1 MPLNKKTQWLF
12 FIRNYFLAISTMNN
26 DVTKP
31 FDRFW
36 ALLKPDSK
44 DISDIYL
51 FAIIG
56 GVLSLG
62 LPLGIQAIINFIQA
76 GKVSTSW
83 FLLVGLVVSAIGFSG
98 YMNIAQLRITENLQ
112 QRIFARSSLE
122 FATRIP
128 KIQLRELLMR
138 YAPEWTNRFFDTLTI
153 QKGISKLLIDFTA
166 ASLQIIFGLILL
178 SFYHPFFIIFGFALL
193 ILLAL
198 IFRMTAK
205 RGFVTSLAESKYKY
219 KVANWLEEVA
229 RNRMTFK
236 HLGSNGILLKRTDD
250 YLQGYLKSRDAHFKV
265 LMQQYI
271 YLIGFKVLI
280 ALALLII
287 GGLLVLN
294 QQMNIGQFVA
304 AEIIIVLVLNSVE
317 KLIVSLE
324 MVYDVLTAIE
334 KIGEIT
340 DLPLDAQ
347 EGLIMQQTEAFT
359 IEIDQLEYLTTW
371 SHTPLLS
378 NLSCRFEA
386 GKFYHIQDF
395 KGNQAQGLFL
405 MITAMAL
412 PNKGQ
417 VLINGVPTSNL
428 HPEKLR
434 SQIASLSYHDQLIYG
449 TVLDNIVMGRNF
461 TIEQV
466 TEVATAIGLNQHVF
480 ALTDAYQTVL
490 NPEASTLDRQLITL
504 IILCRALIAKPAV
517 LLWDTHIHY
526 LPNHELELVLNHL
539 QQNFKGT
546 VLMAS
551 IHENNLSLIH
561 EKLILC

>member
-1 MPLNKKTQWLF
+1 
-12 FIRNYFLAISTMNN
+12 
-26 DVTKP
+26 
-31 FDRFW
+31 
-36 ALLKPDSK
+36 
-44 DISDIYL
+44 
-51 FAIIG
+51 
-56 GVLSLG
+56 
-62 LPLGIQAIINFIQA
+62 
-76 GKVSTSW
+76 VSTSW

-98 YMNIAQLRITENLQ
+98 YMNIAQLRITESLQ

-128 KIQLRELLMR
+128 KIQLRELLLR

-166 ASLQIIFGLILL
+166 ASLQILFGLILL

-193 ILLAL
+193 LLL
-198 IFRMTAK
+198 VWIFRMTAK
-205 RGFVTSLAESKYKY
+205 RGFVTSLDESKYKY
-219 KVANWLEEVA
+219 KVANWLEEIA

-236 HLGSNGILLKRTDD
+236 HLGSGGILLKRTDD

-265 LMQQYI
+265 LVQQYI

-340 DLPLDAQ
+340 DLPLDTPD
-347 EGLIMQQTEAFT
+347 GLIIEKTDALT

-371 SHTPLLS
+371 SRNPLLS

-405 MITAMAL
+405 MIAAMAL

-428 HPEKLR
+428 QPEKLR
-434 SQIASLSYHDQLIYG
+434 AQIASLSHHDQLIYG
-449 TVLDNIVMGRNF
+449 TVLENIVMGRNY

-466 TEVATAIGLNQHVF
+466 LAVATAVGLDQHVL

-490 NPEASTLDRQLITL
+490 NPEASTIDRQLITL
-504 IILCRALIAKPAV
+504 VILCRALIAQPAV
-517 LLWDTHIHY
+517 LLWDTHNHY
-526 LPNHELELVLNHL
+526 LPNDELEVVLNHL
-539 QQNFKGT
+539 QQHYKGT
-546 VLMAS
+546 VLLAS

>member
-1 MPLNKKTQWLF
+1 MNK
-12 FIRNYFLAISTMNN
+12 

-31 FDRFW
+31 YERFW

-56 GVLSLG
+56 GLLSLG

-83 FLLVGLVVSAIGFSG
+83 FLLVGLVVSAIGFTG

-112 QRIFARSSLE
+112 QRIFTRSALE
-122 FATRIP
+122 FATRMP
-128 KIQLRELLMR
+128 KIQLRELLLR

-166 ASLQIIFGLILL
+166 ATLQILFGLILL

-193 ILLAL
+193 LLLAL

-205 RGFVTSLAESKYKY
+205 RGFVTSLDESKYKY
-219 KVANWLEEVA
+219 KIANWLEEIA
-229 RNRMTFK
+229 RNRLTFK
-236 HLGSNGILLKRTDD
+236 HLGSSGILLKRSDTF
-250 YLQGYLKSRDAHFKV
+250 LQGYLKSRDAHFKV
-265 LMQQYI
+265 LVQQYK

-340 DLPLDAQ
+340 DLPLDAE
-347 EGLIMQQTEAFT
+347 EGIQLQKEEAYS
-359 IEIDQLEYLTTW
+359 IEIQQLVYQTTW
-371 SHTPLLS
+371 SQTPLLQD
-378 NLSCRFEA
+378 LSCRFEA

-395 KGNQAQGLFL
+395 EGNKAQGLFI
-405 MITAMAL
+405 MIAAMAL
-412 PNKGQ
+412 PNEGQ
-417 VLINGVPTSNL
+417 VLINGIPTNNL
-428 HPEKLR
+428 CAQTLR
-434 SQIASLSYHDQLIYG
+434 SHVASLSHHDQLIYG
-449 TVLDNIVMGRNF
+449 TVLENILMGRDHP
-461 TIEQV
+461 IDQV
-466 TEVATAIGLNQHVF
+466 LAIASAIGLEQRVLE
-480 ALTDAYQTVL
+480 LTDAYQTIL

-504 IILCRALIAKPAV
+504 VILCRALVSNPSI
-517 LLWDTHIHY
+517 LLWDTHSHY
-526 LPNHELELVLNHL
+526 LSNSTLETVLKYL
-539 QQNFKGT
+539 EANFKGT
-546 VLMAS
+546 VLLAS
-551 IHENNLSLIH
+551 ISEHNLSLNH

>member
-1 MPLNKKTQWLF
+1 MNK
-12 FIRNYFLAISTMNN
+12 
-26 DVTKP
+26 DVSKP
-31 FDRFW
+31 YERFW

-56 GVLSLG
+56 GLLSLG

-112 QRIFARSSLE
+112 QRIFTRSALE

-128 KIQLRELLMR
+128 KIQLRELLLR

-166 ASLQIIFGLILL
+166 ASLQILFGLILL

-193 ILLAL
+193 LLL
-198 IFRMTAK
+198 IFIFRMTAK
-205 RGFVTSLAESKYKY
+205 RGFVTSLEESKYKY
-219 KVANWLEEVA
+219 KVANWLEEIA
-229 RNRMTFK
+229 RNRLTFK
-236 HLGSNGILLKRTDD
+236 HLGNSGILLKRSDT

-265 LMQQYI
+265 LVQQYK
-271 YLIGFKVLI
+271 YLIGFKMLI
-280 ALALLII
+280 AFALLII
-287 GGLLVLN
+287 GGLLVLT

-347 EGLIMQQTEAFT
+347 EGVSLEKATALT
-359 IEIDQLEYLTTW
+359 IEVTQLEYQTSW
-371 SHTPLLS
+371 SQTPLLAD
-378 NLSCRFEA
+378 LSCRFEA
-386 GKFYHIQDF
+386 GKCYHIQDF
-395 KGNQAQGLFL
+395 EGNKAQGLFL
-405 MITAMAL
+405 MIAAMAL

-417 VLINGVPTSNL
+417 VLINGIPTSNL
-428 HPEKLR
+428 KVETLR
-434 SQIASLSYHDQLIYG
+434 SQIASLSHHDQLIYG
-449 TVLDNIVMGRNF
+449 TVLENITMGRNCD
-461 TIEQV
+461 ISQV
-466 TEVATAIGLNQHVF
+466 IDLAVAVGLDQKVL

-504 IILCRALIAKPAV
+504 VLLCRALIDNPAV
-517 LLWDTHIHY
+517 ILWDTHSHY
-526 LPNHELELVLNHL
+526 LSNTTLESVLKYLNHAY
-539 QQNFKGT
+539 KGT
-546 VLMAS
+546 LLLAS
-551 IHENNLSLIH
+551 IDENNLSLNH

>member
-1 MPLNKKTQWLF
+1 MNK
-12 FIRNYFLAISTMNN
+12 

-31 FDRFW
+31 YERFW

-56 GVLSLG
+56 GLLSLG

-112 QRIFARSSLE
+112 QRIFTRSALE
-122 FATRIP
+122 FATRMP
-128 KIQLRELLMR
+128 KIQLRELLLR

-166 ASLQIIFGLILL
+166 AILQILFGLILL

-193 ILLAL
+193 LLLAF

-205 RGFVTSLAESKYKY
+205 RGFVTSLDESKYKY
-219 KVANWLEEVA
+219 KIANWLEEIA
-229 RNRMTFK
+229 RNRLTFK
-236 HLGSNGILLKRTDD
+236 HLGSSGILLKRSDTF
-250 YLQGYLKSRDAHFKV
+250 LQGYLKSRDAHFKV
-265 LMQQYI
+265 LVQQYK

-340 DLPLDAQ
+340 DLPLDSE
-347 EGLIMQQTEAFT
+347 EGIQLQKEEALTIDIQQLVY
-359 IEIDQLEYLTTW
+359 QTTW
-371 SHTPLLS
+371 SQTPLLQQ
-378 NLSCRFEA
+378 LSCRFEA

-395 KGNQAQGLFL
+395 EGNQAQGLFL
-405 MITAMAL
+405 MIAAMAL
-412 PNKGQ
+412 PNEGQ
-417 VLINGVPTSNL
+417 VLINGIPTSNL
-428 HPEKLR
+428 CAQTLR
-434 SQIASLSYHDQLIYG
+434 SQIASLSHHDQLIYG
-449 TVLDNIVMGRNF
+449 SVLENILMGR
-461 TIEQV
+461 EHSVDQV
-466 TEVATAIGLNQHVF
+466 LSIAAAIGLDHKVME
-480 ALTDAYQTVL
+480 LTNAYQTIL

-504 IILCRALIAKPAV
+504 VILCRALIAAPSV
-517 LLWDTHIHY
+517 LLWDTHTHY
-526 LPNHELELVLNHL
+526 LSNVTLETVLKYLEN
-539 QQNFKGT
+539 NYKGT
-546 VLMAS
+546 VLLAS
-551 IHENNLSLIH
+551 INEHNLSLNH

>member
-1 MPLNKKTQWLF
+1 MNK
-12 FIRNYFLAISTMNN
+12 

-36 ALLKPDSK
+36 SILKPDSK
-44 DISDIYL
+44 DIRDIYL
-51 FAIIG
+51 FAIVG
-56 GVLSLG
+56 GILSLG

-83 FLLVGLVVSAIGFSG
+83 FVLVGLVVSAIGFTG
-98 YMNIAQLRITENLQ
+98 YMNIAQLRITEHLQ
-112 QRIFARSSLE
+112 QRIFTRSALE

-128 KIQLRELLMR
+128 KIQLRELLQR

-153 QKGISKLLIDFTA
+153 QKGVSKLLIDFTA
-166 ASLQIIFGLILL
+166 ASLQILFGLILL

-193 ILLAL
+193 LLLAF

-205 RGFVTSLAESKYKY
+205 RGFVTSLEESKYKY
-219 KVANWLEEVA
+219 KVANWLEEIA
-229 RNRMTFK
+229 RNRLTFK
-236 HLGSNGILLKRTDD
+236 HLGNNGILLKRTDT

-265 LMQQYI
+265 LVQQYI

-340 DLPLDAQ
+340 DLPLDTQ
-347 EGLIMQQTEAFT
+347 EGLTLCETPAFS
-359 IEIDQLEYLTTW
+359 IEIVQLEYQPSW
-371 SHTPLLS
+371 GQHPLLS
-378 NLSCRFEA
+378 NLNCSFQA

-395 KGNQAQGLFL
+395 KGNQAQGLFM
-405 MITAMAL
+405 MISAMAL

-417 VLINGVPTSNL
+417 VLINGIPTSNL
-428 HPEKLR
+428 QPEKLR
-434 SQIASLSYHDQLIYG
+434 SQISSLSHHDQLIYG
-449 TVLDNIVMGRNF
+449 TVLDNIKMGRDYSQ
-461 TIEQV
+461 EAV
-466 TEVATAIGLNQHVF
+466 TQLAKETGLDHYILSLN
-480 ALTDAYQTVL
+480 DAYQTVL
-490 NPEASTLDRQLITL
+490 NPESSTLDRQMVTL
-504 IILCRALIAKPAV
+504 IMLCRALLSEPAV
-517 LLWDTHIHY
+517 LLWDTHLHY
-526 LPNHELELVLNHL
+526 LSVEHL
-539 QQNFKGT
+539 QHVLTYMQKSYKGT
-546 VLMAS
+546 LLLAS
-551 IHENNLSLIH
+551 IHEYNLALIH
-561 EKLILC
+561 EKLNLC

>member
-1 MPLNKKTQWLF
+1 MNK
-12 FIRNYFLAISTMNN
+12 

-31 FDRFW
+31 YERFW

-56 GVLSLG
+56 GLLSLG

-112 QRIFARSSLE
+112 QRIFTRSALE
-122 FATRIP
+122 FATRMP
-128 KIQLRELLMR
+128 KIQLRELLLR

-166 ASLQIIFGLILL
+166 ATLQILFGLILL

-193 ILLAL
+193 LLLAF

-205 RGFVTSLAESKYKY
+205 RGFVTSLDESKYKY
-219 KVANWLEEVA
+219 KIANWLEEIA
-229 RNRMTFK
+229 RNRLTFK
-236 HLGSNGILLKRTDD
+236 HLGSSGILLKRSDTF
-250 YLQGYLKSRDAHFKV
+250 LQGYLKSRDAHFKV
-265 LMQQYI
+265 LVQQYK

-340 DLPLDAQ
+340 DLPLDSD
-347 EGLIMQQTEAFT
+347 EGIQLQKEEALTIDIQQLVY
-359 IEIDQLEYLTTW
+359 QTTW
-371 SHTPLLS
+371 SQTPLLQQ
-378 NLSCRFEA
+378 LSCRFEA

-395 KGNQAQGLFL
+395 EGNQAQGLFL
-405 MITAMAL
+405 MIAAMAL
-412 PNKGQ
+412 PNEGQ
-417 VLINGVPTSNL
+417 VLINGIPTSNL
-428 HPEKLR
+428 CAQTLR
-434 SQIASLSYHDQLIYG
+434 SQIASLSHHDQLIYG
-449 TVLDNIVMGRNF
+449 SVLENILMGRDHSVDNVLS
-461 TIEQV
+461 I
-466 TEVATAIGLNQHVF
+466 AAAIGLDQKVME
-480 ALTDAYQTVL
+480 LTNAYQTIL

-504 IILCRALIAKPAV
+504 VILCRALIAAPSV
-517 LLWDTHIHY
+517 LLWDTHTHY
-526 LPNHELELVLNHL
+526 LSNSTLETVLKYLEN
-539 QQNFKGT
+539 NYKGT
-546 VLMAS
+546 VLLAS
-551 IHENNLSLIH
+551 INEHNLSLNH

>member
-1 MPLNKKTQWLF
+1 MHK
-12 FIRNYFLAISTMNN
+12 
-26 DVTKP
+26 DVSKP
-31 FDRFW
+31 YERFW

-56 GVLSLG
+56 GLLSLG

-83 FLLVGLVVSAIGFSG
+83 FMLVGLVVAAIGFTG
-98 YMNIAQLRITENLQ
+98 FMNIAQLRITENLQ
-112 QRIFARSSLE
+112 QRIFTRSALE

-128 KIQLRELLMR
+128 KIQLRELLLR

-166 ASLQIIFGLILL
+166 ATLQILFGLILL

-193 ILLAL
+193 LLLAF
-198 IFRMTAK
+198 IFRMTAS
-205 RGFVTSLAESKYKY
+205 RGFVTSLDESKYKY
-219 KVANWLEEVA
+219 KVANWLEEIA
-229 RNRMTFK
+229 RNRLTFK
-236 HLGSNGILLKRTDD
+236 HLGGNGILLKRTDA
-250 YLQGYLKSRDAHFKV
+250 YLEGYLKSRDAHFKV
-265 LMQQYI
+265 LVQQYI

-340 DLPLDAQ
+340 DLPLDKQ
-347 EGLIMQQTEAFT
+347 EGLTLAHSAAYT
-359 IEIDQLEYLTTW
+359 IEFENLIYQPSW
-371 SHTPLLS
+371 SKNPLLKE
-378 NLSCRFEA
+378 LSCRFEA
-386 GKFYHIQDF
+386 GKRYHIQDMD
-395 KGNQAQGLFL
+395 GNQAQGLFL
-405 MITAMAL
+405 MICAMTQ
-412 PNKGQ
+412 PNSGQ
-417 VLINGVPTSNL
+417 VRIEGIPTSNL
-428 HPEKLR
+428 HPDHLR
-434 SQIASLSYHDQLIYG
+434 QRIASLSQHDQLIYG
-449 TVLDNIVMGRNF
+449 SVLDNILMGR
-461 TIEQV
+461 TH
-466 TEVATAIGLNQHVF
+466 ATQDVVQMAEAIGLAPYVLS
-480 ALTDAYQTVL
+480 LTDAYQTVL
-490 NPEASTLDRQLITL
+490 NPEASTLDRKLRTL
-504 IILCRALIAKPAV
+504 ILLCRALLDSPAV
-517 LLWDTHIHY
+517 LLWDLQIHHLPQQQLQHVLSY
-526 LPNHELELVLNHL
+526 LDA
-539 QQNFKGT
+539 QFKGT
-546 VLMAS
+546 LLMAS
-551 IHENNLSLIH
+551 VQDQALELNN

>member
-1 MPLNKKTQWLF
+1 MNKEK
-12 FIRNYFLAISTMNN
+12 

-31 FDRFW
+31 YERFW

-44 DISDIYL
+44 DITDIYL

-56 GVLSLG
+56 GLLSLG

-83 FLLVGLVVSAIGFSG
+83 FLLVGLVVSAIGFAG

-112 QRIFARSSLE
+112 QRIFTRSALE

-128 KIQLRELLMR
+128 RIQLRELLLR

-153 QKGISKLLIDFTA
+153 QKGVSKLLIDFTA
-166 ASLQIIFGLILL
+166 ASLQILFGLILL

-193 ILLAL
+193 LLLAF

-205 RGFVTSLAESKYKY
+205 RGFVTSLDESKYKY
-219 KVANWLEEVA
+219 KVANWLEEIA
-229 RNRMTFK
+229 RNRLTFK
-236 HLGSNGILLKRTDD
+236 HLGSNGILLKRADS
-250 YLQGYLKSRDAHFKV
+250 YLAGYLKSRDAHFKV
-265 LMQQYI
+265 LVQQYK

-280 ALALLII
+280 ALTLLII

-340 DLPLDAQ
+340 DLPLDST
-347 EGLIMQQTEAFT
+347 EGLVLEPQQALSID
-359 IEIDQLEYLTTW
+359 IEQLRYQTTW
-371 SHTPLLS
+371 SQEPLLE
-378 NLSCRFEA
+378 NLTCRFEA

-395 KGNQAQGLFL
+395 EGNRAQGLFL
-405 MITAMAL
+405 MLTAMAL
-412 PNKGQ
+412 PNQGQ
-417 VLINGVPTSNL
+417 VLINGIPTSNL
-428 HPEKLR
+428 QAESLR
-434 SQIASLSYHDQLIYG
+434 AQIASLSQHDQLIYG
-449 TVLDNIVMGRNF
+449 TVLDNITMGRD
-461 TIEQV
+461 IQV
-466 TEVATAIGLNQHVF
+466 ASALEIAKSIGLDQKVLK
-480 ALTDAYQTVL
+480 LTDAYQTVL

-504 IILCRALIAKPAV
+504 ILLCRALVGNPGLI
-517 LLWDTHIHY
+517 LWDTHVHY
-526 LPNHELELVLNHL
+526 LSNGALEQVLSYMTLHFN
-539 QQNFKGT
+539 GT
-546 VLMAS
+546 VLLAS
-551 IHENNLSLIH
+551 IHENNLALQH
-561 EKLILC
+561 EKLVLC

>member
-1 MPLNKKTQWLF
+1 MNK
-12 FIRNYFLAISTMNN
+12 NVN
-26 DVTKP
+26 KP
-31 FDRFW
+31 FERFW

-51 FAIIG
+51 FAIVG

-112 QRIFARSSLE
+112 QRIFTRSSLE
-122 FATRIP
+122 FATRMP
-128 KIQLRELLMR
+128 KIQLRELLLR

-166 ASLQIIFGLILL
+166 ASLQILFGLILL

-193 ILLAL
+193 LLLAF
-198 IFRMTAK
+198 IFRMTARK
-205 RGFVTSLAESKYKY
+205 GFVTSLEESKYKY
-219 KVANWLEEVA
+219 KVANWLEEIA

-236 HLGSNGILLKRTDD
+236 HLGNEGILLKRTDTF
-250 YLQGYLKSRDAHFKV
+250 LQGYLKSRDAHFKV
-265 LMQQYI
+265 LVQQYK

-340 DLPLDAQ
+340 DLPLDSQ
-347 EGLIMQQTEAFT
+347 EGLVLETKTALS
-359 IEIDQLEYLTTW
+359 IEIDQLEYQTSW
-371 SHTPLLS
+371 SNKPLLS
-378 NLSCRFEA
+378 NLTCRFEA

-405 MITAMAL
+405 MIAAMAL

-417 VLINGVPTSNL
+417 VRIDGIPTSNL
-428 HPEKLR
+428 SPDQLR
-434 SQIASLSYHDQLIYG
+434 SQISSLSHHDQLIYG
-449 TVLDNIVMGRNF
+449 TVLENIVMGRNYS
-461 TIEQV
+461 IE
-466 TEVATAIGLNQHVF
+466 EVLVVSKAVGLDQYVL
-480 ALTDAYQTVL
+480 ALKDSYQTVL
-490 NPEASTLDRQLITL
+490 NPEASTLERQLITL
-504 IILCRALIAKPAV
+504 VILSRALIAQPAL
-517 LLWDTHIHY
+517 LLWDTHVHY
-526 LPNHELELVLNHL
+526 LPNEEL
-539 QQNFKGT
+539 QQVLEHMQKQFKGT
-546 VLMAS
+546 LLLAS
-551 IHENNLSLIH
+551 IHENNLSLLH

>member
-1 MPLNKKTQWLF
+1 MNKEK
-12 FIRNYFLAISTMNN
+12 N
-26 DVTKP
+26 VTKP
-31 FDRFW
+31 YERFW

-44 DISDIYL
+44 DITDIYL

-56 GVLSLG
+56 GLLSLG

-83 FLLVGLVVSAIGFSG
+83 FLLVGLVVSAIGFAG

-112 QRIFARSSLE
+112 QRIFTRSALE

-128 KIQLRELLMR
+128 RIQLRELLLR

-153 QKGISKLLIDFTA
+153 QKGVSKLLIDFTA
-166 ASLQIIFGLILL
+166 ASLQILFGLILL

-193 ILLAL
+193 LLLAF

-205 RGFVTSLAESKYKY
+205 RGFLTSLDESKYKY
-219 KVANWLEEVA
+219 KVANWLEEIA
-229 RNRMTFK
+229 RNRLTFK
-236 HLGSNGILLKRTDD
+236 HLGSNGILLKRADT
-250 YLQGYLKSRDAHFKV
+250 YLAGYLKSRDAHFKV
-265 LMQQYI
+265 LVQQYK

-340 DLPLDAQ
+340 DLPLDST
-347 EGLIMQQTEAFT
+347 EGLVLEPQQALS
-359 IEIDQLEYLTTW
+359 IDIQQLKYQTTW
-371 SHTPLLS
+371 SQEPLLE
-378 NLSCRFEA
+378 NLTCRFEA

-395 KGNQAQGLFL
+395 EGNRAQGLFL
-405 MITAMAL
+405 MLTAMAL
-412 PNKGQ
+412 PNQGQ
-417 VLINGVPTSNL
+417 VLINGIPTSNL
-428 HPEKLR
+428 QADSLR
-434 SQIASLSYHDQLIYG
+434 AQIASLSQHDQLVYG
-449 TVLDNIVMGRNF
+449 TVLDNITMGRDVQ
-461 TIEQV
+461 IAAAL
-466 TEVATAIGLNQHVF
+466 EVAKSIGLDQKVLK
-480 ALTDAYQTVL
+480 LTAAYQTEL

-504 IILCRALIAKPAV
+504 ILLCRALVGNPGLI
-517 LLWDTHIHY
+517 LWDTHVHY
-526 LPNHELELVLNHL
+526 LSNSALEQVLTYMTA
-539 QQNFKGT
+539 NFKGT
-546 VLMAS
+546 VLLAS
-551 IHENNLSLIH
+551 IHENNLALQH
-561 EKLILC
+561 EKLVLC

>member
-1 MPLNKKTQWLF
+1 MQSLF
-12 FIRNYFLAISTMNN
+12 FTHNYFLAISTMNK
-26 DVTKP
+26 DVSKP
-31 FDRFW
+31 YERFW

-56 GVLSLG
+56 GLLSLG

-112 QRIFARSSLE
+112 QRIFTRSALE

-128 KIQLRELLMR
+128 KIQLRELLLR

-166 ASLQIIFGLILL
+166 ASLQILFGLILL

-193 ILLAL
+193 LLLIL

-205 RGFVTSLAESKYKY
+205 RGFVTSLDESKYKY

-229 RNRMTFK
+229 RNRLTFK
-236 HLGSNGILLKRTDD
+236 HLGNNSILLKRSDT

-265 LMQQYI
+265 LVQQYK
-271 YLIGFKVLI
+271 YLIGFKMLI

-287 GGLLVLN
+287 GGLLVLS

-340 DLPLDAQ
+340 DLPLDPE
-347 EGLIMQQTEAFT
+347 EG
-359 IEIDQLEYLTTW
+359 IELQKVPALAIEVSELEYQTSW
-371 SHTPLLS
+371 SQTPLLA

-395 KGNQAQGLFL
+395 EGNKAQGLFL

-417 VLINGVPTSNL
+417 VLINGIPTSNL
-428 HPEKLR
+428 NVDTLR
-434 SQIASLSYHDQLIYG
+434 TQIASLSHHDQLIYG
-449 TVLDNIVMGRNF
+449 TVLENITMGRNCD
-461 TIEQV
+461 ISQV
-466 TEVATAIGLNQHVF
+466 MELAAAIGLDHKVL

-504 IILCRALIAKPAV
+504 VLLCRALVSNPAV
-517 LLWDTHIHY
+517 ILWDTHTHY
-526 LPNHELELVLNHL
+526 LSNTTLESVLKYL
-539 QQNFKGT
+539 TDAYEGT
-546 VLMAS
+546 LLLAS
-551 IHENNLSLIH
+551 IDEHNLSLNH

>member
-1 MPLNKKTQWLF
+1 MNK
-12 FIRNYFLAISTMNN
+12 
-26 DVTKP
+26 DVSKP
-31 FDRFW
+31 YERFW
-36 ALLKPDSK
+36 SLLKPDSK

-56 GVLSLG
+56 GLLSLG

-83 FLLVGLVVSAIGFSG
+83 FLLVGLVVSAIGFTG

-112 QRIFARSSLE
+112 QRIFTRSALE
-122 FATRIP
+122 FATRMP
-128 KIQLRELLMR
+128 KIQLRELLSR

-166 ASLQIIFGLILL
+166 ATLQILFGLILL

-193 ILLAL
+193 LLLAL

-205 RGFVTSLAESKYKY
+205 RGFVTSLEESTYKY
-219 KVANWLEEVA
+219 KVANWLEEIA
-229 RNRMTFK
+229 RNRLTFK
-236 HLGSNGILLKRTDD
+236 HLGSSGILLKRSDTF
-250 YLQGYLKSRDAHFKV
+250 LQGYLKSRDAHFKV
-265 LMQQYI
+265 LVQQYK

-317 KLIVSLE
+317 KLIVSLA

-340 DLPLDAQ
+340 DLPLDSE
-347 EGLIMQQTEAFT
+347 EGIVIEKTTALT
-359 IEIDQLEYLTTW
+359 IEIEQLEYHTTW
-371 SHTPLLS
+371 SQTPLLH

-395 KGNQAQGLFL
+395 EGSQAQGLFL
-405 MITAMAL
+405 LICAMAF

-417 VLINGVPTSNL
+417 VLINGIPTSNL
-428 HPEKLR
+428 QAETLR
-434 SQIASLSYHDQLIYG
+434 AQIASLSHHDQLIYG
-449 TVLDNIVMGRNF
+449 SVLDNILMGRDYPVS
-461 TIEQV
+461 QV
-466 TEVATAIGLNQHVF
+466 LEIATAIGLEQKVL
-480 ALTDAYQTVL
+480 ALTDAYQTIL

-504 IILCRALIAKPAV
+504 VILCRALVSNPAAI
-517 LLWDTHIHY
+517 LWDTHTHY
-526 LPNHELELVLNHL
+526 LSNTTLESVLTYLNGTY
-539 QQNFKGT
+539 KGT
-546 VLMAS
+546 VLLAS
-551 IHENNLSLIH
+551 INEHNLSLNH

>member
-1 MPLNKKTQWLF
+1 MNK
-12 FIRNYFLAISTMNN
+12 
-26 DVTKP
+26 DVSKP
-31 FDRFW
+31 YERFW

-56 GVLSLG
+56 GLLSLG

-112 QRIFARSSLE
+112 QRIFTRSALE

-128 KIQLRELLMR
+128 KIQLRELLLR

-166 ASLQIIFGLILL
+166 ASLQILFGLILL

-193 ILLAL
+193 LLLIL

-205 RGFVTSLAESKYKY
+205 RGFVTSLDESKYKY

-229 RNRMTFK
+229 RNRLTFK
-236 HLGSNGILLKRTDD
+236 HLGNNGILLKRSDT

-265 LMQQYI
+265 LVQQYK
-271 YLIGFKVLI
+271 YLIGFKMLI

-287 GGLLVLN
+287 GGLLVLS

-324 MVYDVLTAIE
+324 IVYDVLTAIE

-340 DLPLDAQ
+340 DLPLDSE
-347 EGLIMQQTEAFT
+347 EGIELQKVPALA
-359 IEIDQLEYLTTW
+359 IEITQLEYQTSW
-371 SHTPLLS
+371 SQTPLLAD
-378 NLSCRFEA
+378 LSCRFEA

-395 KGNQAQGLFL
+395 EGNKAQGLFL
-405 MITAMAL
+405 MITAMAF

-417 VLINGVPTSNL
+417 VLINGIPTSNL
-428 HPEKLR
+428 NVETLR
-434 SQIASLSYHDQLIYG
+434 TQIASLSHHDQLIYG
-449 TVLDNIVMGRNF
+449 TVLENITMGRNCD
-461 TIEQV
+461 ISQV
-466 TEVATAIGLNQHVF
+466 MELAVAIGLDHKVL

-504 IILCRALIAKPAV
+504 VLLCRALIANPAV
-517 LLWDTHIHY
+517 ILWDTHTHY
-526 LPNHELELVLNHL
+526 LSNTTLESVLKYLTNAY
-539 QQNFKGT
+539 KGT
-546 VLMAS
+546 LLLAS
-551 IHENNLSLIH
+551 IDEHNLSLNH

>member
-1 MPLNKKTQWLF
+1 MNK
-12 FIRNYFLAISTMNN
+12 

-31 FDRFW
+31 YERFW

-56 GVLSLG
+56 GLLSLG

-112 QRIFARSSLE
+112 QRIFTRSALE
-122 FATRIP
+122 FATRMP
-128 KIQLRELLMR
+128 KIQLRELLLR

-166 ASLQIIFGLILL
+166 ATLQILFGLILL

-193 ILLAL
+193 LLLAF

-205 RGFVTSLAESKYKY
+205 RGFVTSLDESKYKY
-219 KVANWLEEVA
+219 KIANWLEEIA
-229 RNRMTFK
+229 RNRLTFK
-236 HLGSNGILLKRTDD
+236 HLGSSGILLKRSDTF
-250 YLQGYLKSRDAHFKV
+250 LQGYLKSRDAHFKV
-265 LMQQYI
+265 LVQQYK

-340 DLPLDAQ
+340 DLPLDSE
-347 EGLIMQQTEAFT
+347 EGIQLQKEEALTIDIQQLVY
-359 IEIDQLEYLTTW
+359 QTTW
-371 SHTPLLS
+371 SQTPLLQQ
-378 NLSCRFEA
+378 LSCRFEA

-395 KGNQAQGLFL
+395 EGNQAQGLFL
-405 MITAMAL
+405 MIAAMAL
-412 PNKGQ
+412 PNEGQ
-417 VLINGVPTSNL
+417 VLINGIPTSNL
-428 HPEKLR
+428 CAQTLR
-434 SQIASLSYHDQLIYG
+434 SQIASLSHHDQLIYG
-449 TVLDNIVMGRNF
+449 SVLENILMGRDYSV
-461 TIEQV
+461 EQV
-466 TEVATAIGLNQHVF
+466 LSIAAAIGLDQKVME
-480 ALTDAYQTVL
+480 LTNAYQTIL

-504 IILCRALIAKPAV
+504 VILCRALIAAPSV
-517 LLWDTHIHY
+517 LLWDTHTHY
-526 LPNHELELVLNHL
+526 LSNSTLEIVLKYLEN
-539 QQNFKGT
+539 NYKGT
-546 VLMAS
+546 VLLAS
-551 IHENNLSLIH
+551 INEHNLSLNH

>member
-1 MPLNKKTQWLF
+1 MNKEK
-12 FIRNYFLAISTMNN
+12 

-31 FDRFW
+31 YERFW

-44 DISDIYL
+44 DITDIYL

-56 GVLSLG
+56 GLLSLG

-83 FLLVGLVVSAIGFSG
+83 FLLVGLVVSAIGFAG

-112 QRIFARSSLE
+112 QRIFTRSALE

-128 KIQLRELLMR
+128 RIQLRELLLR

-153 QKGISKLLIDFTA
+153 QKGVSKLLIDFTA
-166 ASLQIIFGLILL
+166 ASLQILFGLILL

-193 ILLAL
+193 LLLAF

-205 RGFVTSLAESKYKY
+205 RGFVTSLDESKYKY
-219 KVANWLEEVA
+219 KVANWLEEIA
-229 RNRMTFK
+229 RNRLTFK
-236 HLGSNGILLKRTDD
+236 HLGSNGILLKRADS
-250 YLQGYLKSRDAHFKV
+250 YLAGYLKSRDAHFKV
-265 LMQQYI
+265 LVQQYK

-340 DLPLDAQ
+340 DLPLDST
-347 EGLIMQQTEAFT
+347 EGLVLEPQQALSID
-359 IEIDQLEYLTTW
+359 IEQLRYQTTW
-371 SHTPLLS
+371 SQEPLLE
-378 NLSCRFEA
+378 NLTCRFEA

-395 KGNQAQGLFL
+395 EGNRAQGLFL
-405 MITAMAL
+405 MLTAMAL
-412 PNKGQ
+412 PNQGQ
-417 VLINGVPTSNL
+417 VLINGIPTSNL
-428 HPEKLR
+428 QADSLR
-434 SQIASLSYHDQLIYG
+434 AQIASLSQHDQLIYG
-449 TVLDNIVMGRNF
+449 TVLDNITMGRD
-461 TIEQV
+461 IK
-466 TEVATAIGLNQHVF
+466 VASALEIAKSIGLDQKVLK
-480 ALTDAYQTVL
+480 LTDAYQTVL

-504 IILCRALIAKPAV
+504 ILLCRALVGNPGLI
-517 LLWDTHIHY
+517 LWDTHVHY
-526 LPNHELELVLNHL
+526 LSNGALEQVLSYMTLHFN
-539 QQNFKGT
+539 GT
-546 VLMAS
+546 VLLAS
-551 IHENNLSLIH
+551 IHENNLALQH
-561 EKLILC
+561 EKLVLC

>member
-1 MPLNKKTQWLF
+1 MNK
-12 FIRNYFLAISTMNN
+12 
-26 DVTKP
+26 DVSKP
-31 FDRFW
+31 YERFW

-56 GVLSLG
+56 GLLSLG

-112 QRIFARSSLE
+112 QRIFTRSALE

-128 KIQLRELLMR
+128 KIQLRELLLR

-166 ASLQIIFGLILL
+166 ASLQILFGLILL

-193 ILLAL
+193 LLL
-198 IFRMTAK
+198 IFIFRMTAK
-205 RGFVTSLAESKYKY
+205 RGFVTSLEESKYKY
-219 KVANWLEEVA
+219 KVANWLEEIA
-229 RNRMTFK
+229 RNRLTFK
-236 HLGSNGILLKRTDD
+236 HLGNNGILLKRSDT

-265 LMQQYI
+265 LVQQYK
-271 YLIGFKVLI
+271 YLIGFKMLI
-280 ALALLII
+280 AFALLII
-287 GGLLVLN
+287 GGLLVLTP
-294 QQMNIGQFVA
+294 QMNIGQFVA

-347 EGLIMQQTEAFT
+347 EGVSLEKATALT
-359 IEIDQLEYLTTW
+359 IEVAQLEYQTSW
-371 SHTPLLS
+371 SQTPLLAD
-378 NLSCRFEA
+378 LSCRFEA
-386 GKFYHIQDF
+386 GKCYHIQDF
-395 KGNQAQGLFL
+395 EGNKAQGLFL
-405 MITAMAL
+405 MIAAMAL

-417 VLINGVPTSNL
+417 VLINGIPTSNL
-428 HPEKLR
+428 KVETLR
-434 SQIASLSYHDQLIYG
+434 SQIASLSHHDQLIYG
-449 TVLDNIVMGRNF
+449 TVLENITMGRNCD
-461 TIEQV
+461 ISQV
-466 TEVATAIGLNQHVF
+466 IDLAVAVGLDQKVL

-504 IILCRALIAKPAV
+504 VLLCRALIDSPAV
-517 LLWDTHIHY
+517 ILWDTHSHY
-526 LPNHELELVLNHL
+526 LSNTTLESVLKYLNHAY
-539 QQNFKGT
+539 KGT
-546 VLMAS
+546 LLLAS
-551 IHENNLSLIH
+551 IDENNLSLNH

>member
-1 MPLNKKTQWLF
+1 MNK
-12 FIRNYFLAISTMNN
+12 
-26 DVTKP
+26 DVSKP
-31 FDRFW
+31 YERFW

-112 QRIFARSSLE
+112 QRIFTRSALE
-122 FATRIP
+122 FATRLP
-128 KIQLRELLMR
+128 KIQLRELLLR

-166 ASLQIIFGLILL
+166 ATLQILFGLILL

-193 ILLAL
+193 LLLAF
-198 IFRMTAK
+198 IFRMTAR
-205 RGFVTSLAESKYKY
+205 RGFVTSLDESKYKY
-219 KVANWLEEVA
+219 KVANWLEEIA
-229 RNRMTFK
+229 RNRLTFK
-236 HLGSNGILLKRTDD
+236 HLGNNGILLKRSDT

-265 LMQQYI
+265 LVQQYI

-340 DLPLDAQ
+340 DLPLDSE
-347 EGLIMQQTEAFT
+347 EGVIVQKSEALSV
-359 IEIDQLEYLTTW
+359 EIQHLEYQTSW
-371 SHTPLLS
+371 SQLPLLS

-395 KGNQAQGLFL
+395 EGNQAQGLFL

-412 PNKGQ
+412 PNKGK
-417 VLINGVPTSNL
+417 VLINGIPTSNL
-428 HPEKLR
+428 NAASLR
-434 SQIASLSYHDQLIYG
+434 SQIASLSHHDQLIYG
-449 TVLDNIVMGRNF
+449 TVLENIQMGRDF
-461 TIEQV
+461 TIEQIIDLA
-466 TEVATAIGLNQHVF
+466 VAVGLDQKV
-480 ALTDAYQTVL
+480 LELSDAYQTIL
-490 NPEASTLDRQLITL
+490 NPEASTLDRQLITQV
-504 IILCRALIAKPAV
+504 ILCRALIAQPAL
-517 LLWDTHIHY
+517 LLWDTHTHY
-526 LPNHELELVLNHL
+526 LSNASLEKVLVHFNAS
-539 QQNFKGT
+539 FKGT
-546 VLMAS
+546 VLLAS
-551 IHENNLSLIH
+551 INEHNLSLNH

>member
-1 MPLNKKTQWLF
+1 MNK
-12 FIRNYFLAISTMNN
+12 
-26 DVTKP
+26 DVSKP
-31 FDRFW
+31 YERFW

-62 LPLGIQAIINFIQA
+62 LPLGIQAIINFIQV

-122 FATRIP
+122 FATRMP
-128 KIQLRELLMR
+128 RIQIRELLLR
-138 YAPEWTNRFFDTLTI
+138 YAPEWTNRFFDTITI

-166 ASLQIIFGLILL
+166 ASLQILFGLILL

-193 ILLAL
+193 LLL
-198 IFRMTAK
+198 VYIFRVTAK
-205 RGFVTSLAESKYKY
+205 RGFVTSLEESKYKY
-219 KVANWLEEVA
+219 KVANWLEEIA
-229 RNRMTFK
+229 RNRLTFK
-236 HLGSNGILLKRTDD
+236 HLGNSGILLKRTDE

-265 LMQQYI
+265 LVQQYK

-280 ALALLII
+280 AMALLII

-340 DLPLDAQ
+340 DLPLDTQ
-347 EGLIMQQTEAFT
+347 EGLVLQTKTALT
-359 IEIDQLEYLTTW
+359 IEIDDLEYQTSW
-371 SHTPLLS
+371 SRTPLLS
-378 NLSCRFEA
+378 NLTCRFEA

-405 MITAMAL
+405 MITGMAI
-412 PNKGQ
+412 PDKGQ
-417 VLINGVPTSNL
+417 VRIDGIPTSNL
-428 HPEKLR
+428 QPEKLR
-434 SQIASLSYHDQLIYG
+434 SQIASLSHHDQLIYG
-449 TVLDNIVMGRNF
+449 SVLDNIAMGRNY

-466 TEVATAIGLNQHVF
+466 LEVATAVGLDQHVL

-490 NPEASTLDRQLITL
+490 NPEASTLERQLITL
-504 IILCRALIAKPAV
+504 VILCRALIAQPAI

-526 LPNHELELVLNHL
+526 LPNNELQVSLNYL

-546 VLMAS
+546 VLLAS
-551 IHENNLSLIH
+551 IHENNVSLIH

>member
-1 MPLNKKTQWLF
+1 MNKE
-12 FIRNYFLAISTMNN
+12 
-26 DVTKP
+26 VTKP
-31 FDRFW
+31 FQRFW

-44 DISDIYL
+44 DIRDIYL
-51 FAIIG
+51 FAIVG
-56 GVLSLG
+56 GILSLG

-112 QRIFARSSLE
+112 QRIFTRSALE
-122 FATRIP
+122 FATRMP
-128 KIQLRELLMR
+128 KIQLRELLLR

-166 ASLQIIFGLILL
+166 ASLQILFGLILL

-193 ILLAL
+193 LLL
-198 IFRMTAK
+198 VFIFRMTAK
-205 RGFVTSLAESKYKY
+205 RGFVTSLEESKYKY
-219 KVANWLEEVA
+219 KVANWLEEIA
-229 RNRMTFK
+229 RNRLTFK
-236 HLGSNGILLKRTDD
+236 HLGSEGILLKRSDT

-265 LMQQYI
+265 LVQQYK

-340 DLPLDAQ
+340 DLPLDSE
-347 EGLIMQQTEAFT
+347 EGISLQKAEAFT
-359 IEIDQLEYLTTW
+359 IEIEQLEYQTSW
-371 SHTPLLS
+371 SQTPLLS
-378 NLSCRFEA
+378 NLTYRFEA
-386 GKFYHIQDF
+386 GKFYHIQDLE
-395 KGNQAQGLFL
+395 GNQAQGLFL
-405 MITAMAL
+405 MICAMAL

-417 VLINGVPTSNL
+417 VRINGIPTSNL
-428 HPEKLR
+428 QAAELR
-434 SQIASLSYHDQLIYG
+434 AQVASLSHHDQLIYG
-449 TVLDNIVMGRNF
+449 TVLENILMGRDYP
-461 TIEQV
+461 IA
-466 TEVATAIGLNQHVF
+466 EVIDLAVAVGLDKKVLLLTA
-480 ALTDAYQTVL
+480 AYQTVL

-504 IILCRALIAKPAV
+504 VILCRALIAQPAV
-517 LLWDTHIHY
+517 LLWDTHTHYIADAALQTVLHY
-526 LPNHELELVLNHL
+526 LNSS
-539 QQNFKGT
+539 FKGT
-546 VLMAS
+546 VLLAS
-551 IHENNLSLIH
+551 INEQDLALKH

>member
-1 MPLNKKTQWLF
+1 
-12 FIRNYFLAISTMNN
+12 MNN

-98 YMNIAQLRITENLQ
+98 YMNIAQLRITESLQ

-128 KIQLRELLMR
+128 KIQLRELLLR

-193 ILLAL
+193 LLL
-198 IFRMTAK
+198 VWIFRMTAK
-205 RGFVTSLAESKYKY
+205 RGFVTSLQESKYKY
-219 KVANWLEEVA
+219 KVANWLEEIA

-236 HLGSNGILLKRTDD
+236 HLGSGGILLKRTDD

-265 LMQQYI
+265 LVQQYI

-340 DLPLDAQ
+340 DLPLDTPD
-347 EGLIMQQTEAFT
+347 GLIIEKTDALT

-371 SHTPLLS
+371 SRNPLLS

-405 MITAMAL
+405 MIAAMAL

-428 HPEKLR
+428 QPEKLR
-434 SQIASLSYHDQLIYG
+434 AQIASLSHHDQLIYG
-449 TVLDNIVMGRNF
+449 TVLENIVMGRNY

-466 TEVATAIGLNQHVF
+466 LAVATAVGLDRHVL

-504 IILCRALIAKPAV
+504 VILCRALIARPAV
-517 LLWDTHIHY
+517 LLWDTHNHY
-526 LPNHELELVLNHL
+526 LPNDELEVVLNHL
-539 QQNFKGT
+539 QQHYKGT
-546 VLMAS
+546 VLLAS

>member
-1 MPLNKKTQWLF
+1 MRLLF
-12 FIRNYFLAISTMNN
+12 FIHNYFLAFLTMNN

-36 ALLKPDSK
+36 AILKPDSK
-44 DISDIYL
+44 DIRDIYL
-51 FAIIG
+51 FAIVG
-56 GVLSLG
+56 GILSLG

-83 FLLVGLVVSAIGFSG
+83 FLLVGLVVSAIGFTG
-98 YMNIAQLRITENLQ
+98 YMNIAQLRITESLQ
-112 QRIFARSSLE
+112 QRIFTRSALE

-128 KIQLRELLMR
+128 KIQLRELLLR

-166 ASLQIIFGLILL
+166 ASLQILFGLILL

-193 ILLAL
+193 LLLAL

-205 RGFVTSLAESKYKY
+205 RGFVTSLDESKYKY
-219 KVANWLEEVA
+219 KVANWLEEIS
-229 RNRMTFK
+229 RNRLTFK
-236 HLGSNGILLKRTDD
+236 HLGSSGILLKRTDS

-265 LMQQYI
+265 LVQQYI

-340 DLPLDAQ
+340 DLPLDPQ
-347 EGLIMQQTEAFT
+347 VGLDLQSASAFT
-359 IEIDQLEYLTTW
+359 IDIEQLEYQTTW
-371 SHTPLLS
+371 SNAPLLS

-417 VLINGVPTSNL
+417 VRINGLPTTNL
-428 HPEKLR
+428 QPAHLR
-434 SQIASLSYHDQLIYG
+434 SQIASLSQHDQLIYG
-449 TVLDNIVMGRNF
+449 TVLENIMMGRSYS
-461 TIEQV
+461 IEQV
-466 TEVATAIGLNQHVF
+466 MEISAAIGLDKHVV
-480 ALTDAYQTVL
+480 ALTDAYQTLL
-490 NPEASTLDRQLITL
+490 NPESSTLDRQLVTL
-504 IILCRALIAKPAV
+504 IILCRALLAQPAL

-526 LPNHELELVLNHL
+526 LTQDQLHIVLSYL
-539 QQNFKGT
+539 QKTYKGT
-546 VLMAS
+546 LLLAS
-551 IHENNLSLIH
+551 IHEYDLSLVH
-561 EKLILC
+561 EKLVLC